1 MNMESWIL
9 SSQEI
14 GREFLGKQWKK
25 RRRKG
30 EIRKKIYHHLFLK
43 FFGADEAGGK
53 ISMSQ

>member
-1 MNMESWIL
+1 MNTESWIL

-14 GREFLGKQWKK
+14 GREFLVKQQRK

-30 EIRKKIYHHLFLK
+30 DIRKKIYHHLFLK

-53 ISMSQ
+53 ISISQ